1 MRIRNTDHILCT
13 VCLEQWKETFGH
25 GNKAP
30 LDQGYEY
37 TKKVPLELQMFG
49 ARPRKEITNKQN
61 GRDRKTT
68 ENIL

>member
-1 MRIRNTDHILCT
+1 MRN
-13 VCLEQWKETFGH
+13 
-25 GNKAP
+25 
-30 LDQGYEY
+30 EY

-68 ENIL
+68 ENILLNRNFGIRNQETKLKKQHSVN